1 MTRDPLDRMRLLPS
15 RHQIALVA
23 ALVAALAAATAGSA
37 VAQAPVERPAT
48 HVVKKGDTLWDL
60 AKAYLGDA
68 FQWPQIYKL
77 NAETIRDPH
86 WIYPGQL
93 FKLPGG
99 AMGTAEVAAAPA
111 ATKPEVTGG
120 ATSFN
125 PAFGHVESR
134 TRASVLSNA
143 RRTAV
148 RAGDFEAAPF
158 LWSDGGPTDAGKL
171 DGTAEPAGVVLTLNL
186 RPIQFREEVFVT
198 MPRDKAAAVGQ
209 TLLVYRMAEKV
220 SGQGQVVVPTGE
232 LRVLSLMD
240 GNRARANLI
249 RQFEDVYPA
258 QSVAH
263 LDTLAMPLNVFP
275 TRVEFG
281 ISTRVS
287 WLYADPK
294 LAGVGGALILAAT
307 AAQGLVTGDQ
317 VTLRRP
323 RPPEGG
329 AGLPDE
335 DLAVA
340 QVTRVTQW
348 GVSAVIISLRDAGIV
363 AGMKAQVTAKM
374 P

>member
-15 RHQIALVA
+15 RTLI
-23 ALVAALAAATAGSA
+23 ALVAALAAAGPAL
-37 VAQAPVERPAT
+37 AQAPVERPAT

-60 AKAYLGDA
+60 AKTYLGDA

-77 NAETIRDPH
+77 NTETIRDPH

-99 AMGTAEVAAAPA
+99 AMGTAEVAGAPA
-111 ATKPEVTGG
+111 AKSPDVPAGSG

-125 PAFGHVESR
+125 PAFGHVESK
-134 TRASVLSNA
+134 TRASVLQNA
-143 RRTAV
+143 RHTAV
-148 RAGDFEAAPF
+148 RAGDYEAAPYM
-158 LWSDGGPTDAGKL
+158 WSDGGPSEGGRL
-171 DGTAEPAGVVLTLNL
+171 DGTAEPAGVAMTLNL

-198 MPRDKAAAVGQ
+198 MPRGMAAAVGQ

-220 SGQGQVVVPTGE
+220 AGQGQVVVPTGE
-232 LRVLSLMD
+232 LRVLALMD
-240 GNRARANLI
+240 GNRARADLI
-249 RQFEDVYPA
+249 RQFEDVYA
-258 QSVAH
+258 GQQLTQLEAF
-263 LDTLAMPLNVFP
+263 AMPLNAFP

-281 ISTRVS
+281 VATRVS
-287 WLYADPK
+287 WIYADPK
-294 LAGVGGALILAAT
+294 LAGVGGKLILAAT

-323 RPPEGG
+323 RQPESGE
-329 AGLPDE
+329 GLPEE

-348 GVSAVIISLRDAGIV
+348 GVSAVILSLRDAGIA

>member
-1 MTRDPLDRMRLLPS
+1 MRLLPS
-15 RHQIALVA
+15 RTQI

-77 NAETIRDPH
+77 NTETIRDPH

-99 AMGTAEVAAAPA
+99 AMGTAEVAGAPA
-111 ATKPEVTGG
+111 VTKPEVAGRGG

-134 TRASVLSNA
+134 TRSSVLSNA

-148 RAGDFEAAPF
+148 RAGDYEAAPYMW
-158 LWSDGGPTDAGKL
+158 LDGGPRDGGRL
-171 DGTAEPAGVVLTLNL
+171 DGTAEPAGVALTLSL

-198 MPRDKAAAVGQ
+198 MPRGMAPAVGQ
-209 TLLVYRMAEKV
+209 ILQVYRMAENIA
-220 SGQGQVVVPTGE
+220 GQGQVVVPTGE
-232 LRVLSLMD
+232 LRVIALMD
-240 GNRARANLI
+240 GNRTRAALI
-249 RQFEDVYPA
+249 RQFEDVYA
-258 QSVAH
+258 GQQVTH
-263 LDTLAMPLNVFP
+263 LDALAMPLNVFP
-275 TRVEFG
+275 THVEFG
-281 ISTRVS
+281 VSTRVS
-287 WLYADPK
+287 WIYADPK
-294 LAGVGGALILAAT
+294 LAGVGGKLILAAT

-317 VTLRRP
+317 VTLHRP
-323 RPPEGG
+323 RPLEGG
-329 AGLPDE
+329 EGLPDE